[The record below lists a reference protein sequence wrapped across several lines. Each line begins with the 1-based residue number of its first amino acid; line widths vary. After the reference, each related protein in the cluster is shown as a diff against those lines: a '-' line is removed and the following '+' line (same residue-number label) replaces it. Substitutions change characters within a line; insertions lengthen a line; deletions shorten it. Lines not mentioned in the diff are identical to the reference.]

1 MQTDIGQIY
10 QQNISPLSE
19 QEQLRLAAMII
30 NRISDKPAS
39 ANREKKTTAEHPL
52 TTIRKMAVDVGVSDF
67 AERHDF
73 YANGKLED

>member
-1 MQTDIGQIY
+1 MQPDIQQIY

-19 QEQLRLAAMII
+19 QEQLKLAALII

-39 ANREKKTTAEHPL
+39 ANSEKKPTTEHPL
-52 TTIRKMAVDVGVSDF
+52 TTIRKMAVDVGVTDF

-73 YANGKLED
+73 YAHGKLED